1 MINIFK
7 ILVSNKCGQW
17 FRHRFHYV
25 NGYGVRCK
33 YCDRTK
39 LSTIGERESQKC
51 KEDFINGKAIKFIFK
66 ITEG

>member
-7 ILVSNKCGQW
+7 ILVSSKCGQW

-39 LSTIGERESQKC
+39 LSTIGEKREPKMQGG
-51 KEDFINGKAIKFIFK
+51 FY
-66 ITEG
+66 

>member
-25 NGYGVRCK
+25 KGIV
-33 YCDRTK
+33 
-39 LSTIGERESQKC
+39 IGL
-51 KEDFINGKAIKFIFK
+51 N
-66 ITEG
+66 

>member
-25 NGYGVRCK
+25 KGFGVRCK

-39 LSTIGERESQKC
+39 LSTVGEKRMK
-51 KEDFINGKAIKFIFK
+51 KV
-66 ITEG
+66 EGGLYRWKSN